1 MKRCRLL
8 TVIALVSLLTSP
20 TVVFCY
26 ESVEAKKVK
35 VTPAEY
41 ENRRIEVKV
50 KFASL
55 TPHIRPLMEEA
66 GYTEEKYIPFL
77 VPALGMRAFL
87 PRTGKHT
94 KIIEGLEWGD
104 EVTLFGKVVLPRAT
118 PRYEGHTF
126 DKIELEYIFVV
137 DKIEKGWK

>member
-1 MKRCRLL
+1 MKRCGLVA
-8 TVIALVSLLTSP
+8 VIALLTLVSLP
-20 TVVFCY
+20 VGAFCY

-50 KFASL
+50 KFAML
-55 TPHIRPLMEEA
+55 TPHIRPLLEEA

-77 VPALGMRAFL
+77 APSLGIRAFL
-87 PRTGKHT
+87 PRTGENT
-94 KIIEGLEWGD
+94 KIVEGLELGD
-104 EVTLFGKVVLPRAT
+104 EITLFGKVVLPIAR

-137 DKIEKGWK
+137 EKIEKGWK